1 MGKLEIKVTISP
13 AATPA
18 LYQRLSAMGDP
29 RQRAFFLKQLAEY
42 GACNVPEG
50 IGMAVTPP
58 LAASSA
64 PTVSTPPRR
73 SPAEPMIV
81 AVPVSDVPIGQ
92 APAPSLP
99 FAPLND
105 PTNETPALG
114 ASAPAAVA
122 GGLSS
127 LTLDAL
133 VAATSRFNG

>member
-18 LYQRLSAMGDP
+18 LYRRLAAMGDP

-42 GACNVPEG
+42 GACNVAEV
-50 IGMAVTPP
+50 IGMAVTPSP
-58 LAASSA
+58 TASSA
-64 PTVSTPPRR
+64 PTVSTPPHR
-73 SPAEPMIV
+73 STAEPVTV
-81 AVPVSDVPIGQ
+81 AVPVSDVPTGE

-99 FAPLND
+99 FAPPD
-105 PTNETPALG
+105 EPTNEPPALG
-114 ASAPAAVA
+114 ASAPAAAA